1 MSTILRF
8 IIVKTTPDRAAEV
21 ERMWNKEC
29 GPLMRKRPGCLRE
42 ELLRCIEEPGEYIS
56 VAEWQNQK
64 AIDDYRASP
73 ECQEIKQHTRGA
85 AGMAATIKTYEV
97 LQKA

>member
-1 MSTILRF
+1 
-8 IIVKTTPDRAAEV
+8 
-21 ERMWNKEC
+21 
-29 GPLMRKRPGCLRE
+29 
-42 ELLRCIEEPGEYIS
+42 

>member
-1 MSTILRF
+1 MSSILRF
-8 IIVKTTPDRAAEV
+8 IIVKTKPDRAADV

-42 ELLRCIEEPGEYIS
+42 ELLRCIEDPGEYIS
-56 VAEWQNQK
+56 VAEWQSQK

-73 ECQEIKQHTRGA
+73 ECEEIKKHTRGT

-97 LQKA
+97 IKKA